1 MTYYTLFI
9 QDNTGVWHDEFGSE
23 FKTECLSEIEW
34 GFYGT
39 PRSKAKIINTKG
51 TYDGL
56 MDALDTLN
64 GVLA

>member
-9 QDNTGVWHDEFGSE
+9 QDNDGIWNDEFGSE

-51 TYDGL
+51 TYAGL
-56 MDALDTLN
+56 KAALEDLN
-64 GVLA
+64 VVSA